1 MILPWIEDS
10 ASSGPIWEQIRKP
23 LTVRAINAAGS
34 GLRKLGGTWPRV
46 DPRTMMERARQLSG
60 LSDFGNDSFRAG
72 LAALVDAF
80 NQRDSA
86 NAFGRIAFRDTVTG
100 LLITRLRVEDELARH
115 PEILGVP
122 VDRPIFITGLPRS
135 GTTFRHRL
143 MSEDPAGRPLL
154 YWEGVAP
161 APAPEPATYRTD
173 PRIAWVRH
181 QIQREDALSP
191 RLSVAHEIEA
201 EIPEE
206 DNLLHARDF
215 VTPHLGF
222 LFDVP
227 DYVGWLAEVPPDRLL
242 ENYRYARRQLQL
254 LSWKVRGDHW
264 VLKSPVHQYCLDA
277 LLGAHPDARIIVT
290 HRDPRA
296 VVPSLCS
303 LAAAIRGIFTDR
315 LDLRALGEEFVEA
328 VAQGAMAAIEARE
341 SLDPSRFFDVGYDRL
356 VADPIGTVRDACAYF
371 GADFSPE
378 FEANARRWLAGNPQH
393 RRGVHRYRLED
404 FGLDEASVDSHFAPY
419 REWLDRRPELGVEF
433 PGRTSPTVPG
443 FAPVS

>member
-1 MILPWIEDS
+1 MQLIETL
-10 ASSGPIWEQIRKP
+10 APPGPIWEQIRKP
-23 LTVRAINAAGS
+23 MAVRAINAAGS
-34 GLRKLGGTWPRV
+34 GLRKIGLTWPKV
-46 DPRTMMERARQLSG
+46 DPETMIDRARHISG
-60 LSDFGNDSFRAG
+60 LSDFGDDSFREG
-72 LAALVDAF
+72 FEALVGAF
-80 NQRDSA
+80 NRRDSA
-86 NAFGRIAFRDTVTG
+86 NAFGRIAFRECVTG

-115 PEILGVP
+115 PEILDVP

-135 GTTFRHRL
+135 GTTLLHRL

-154 YWEGVAP
+154 YWESVAP
-161 APAPEPATYRTD
+161 SPAPRPETYRTD

-181 QIQREDALSP
+181 QLRREEKLSP
-191 RLSVAHEIEA
+191 RLAVAHEIEA

-206 DNLLHARDF
+206 DNVLHSRDF

-227 DYVGWLAEVPPDRLL
+227 DYVRWLSDVPADRLL

-254 LSWKVRGDHW
+254 LSWKVRGGHW

-303 LAAAIRGIFTDR
+303 LAAAVRGIFADR
-315 LDLRALGEEFVEA
+315 VDLRALGEEFLEA
-328 VAQGAMAAIEARE
+328 VARGAFDAGNARE

-356 VADPIGTVRDACAYF
+356 VSDPIGTIRDACDHF
-371 GADFSPE
+371 GADFTPT
-378 FEANARRWLAGNPQH
+378 FEANARRWLVENPQH

-404 FGLDEASVDSHFAPY
+404 FGLDGEAVDRHFARY
-419 REWLDRRPELGVEF
+419 REWLECRPDLGVKF
-433 PGRTSPTVPG
+433 QG
-443 FAPVS
+443 